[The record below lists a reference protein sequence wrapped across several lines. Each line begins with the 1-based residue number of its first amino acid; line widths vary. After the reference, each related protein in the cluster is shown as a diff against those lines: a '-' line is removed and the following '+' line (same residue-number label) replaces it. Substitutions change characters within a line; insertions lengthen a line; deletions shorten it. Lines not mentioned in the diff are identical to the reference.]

1 MANEIEKLN
10 AVAIADIEK
19 FNGKTDD
26 NIEKIN
32 GFEFTGVLPESHTL
46 IATATSDGSDSS
58 LGFVD
63 GTGGVVFDST
73 YDVYEFIF
81 TNIHAQTDTDRL
93 GVQFNASGGSGFNET
108 MQTTFFDA
116 NASEGGGGWLSYD
129 ALYDQV
135 NGTGYQP
142 LAENP
147 GNDNDQSTSGML
159 TLYDPSDTT
168 YIKHFIVR
176 LHRSQKDE
184 YHMDTH
190 VAGYINTTSAIDE
203 IDFKFDSGEIQG
215 GEIKMYGLAK
225 S

>member
-1 MANEIEKLN
+1 MP
-10 AVAIADIEK
+10 D
-19 FNGKTDD
+19 
-26 NIEKIN
+26 IEKIN
-32 GFEFTGVLPESHTL
+32 NVAVADISKLDSITFADGQKVNNQSVSLVPDAHTL
-46 IATATSDGSDSS
+46 IATATSDGSDAS

-108 MQTTFFDA
+108 ITSTFFDA
-116 NASEGGGGWLSYD
+116 NSNEGTSGWLSYD
-129 ALYDQV
+129 TNYDQAQ
-135 NGTGYQP
+135 GTGYQP

-147 GNDNDQSTSGML
+147 GNDNDQSTSGIL
-159 TLYDPSDTT
+159 TLYAPSDTT
-168 YIKHFIVR
+168 YVKHFLIR
-176 LHRSQKDE
+176 LSRTQKDD

-190 VAGYINTTSAIDE
+190 IAGYINTTSAIDE
-203 IDFKFDSGEIQG
+203 IDFKFDSGQIQG
-215 GEIKMYGLAK
+215 GEIKMYGIAK